1 MYLLPMVS
9 SALLFY
15 ILYHVPI
22 QLMNSDVVDNLISQ
36 IQHSLLD
43 DKMS

>member
-22 QLMNSDVVDNLISQ
+22 QLMNSDAVDNLISQ
-36 IQHSLLD
+36 TQHSLLD